1 MRNATIG
8 VIGGQL
14 FFWYCATL
22 GNVQT
27 SRIVR
32 RHARPKLALQL
43 PLELEEALVK
53 REGMFFYGFILT
65 SCRVSA
71 ENRKSLYSITAA
83 AVYHGLSQMGVRI
96 LSAFGFV
103 QPVSSLERL
112 KARNLLSY
120 TGEVRY
126 ISLIFSLTPDFLPVA
141 SCCTEYASFGGTI
154 STRRFTGIFGQKTRK
169 GWRVATGQRKA

>member
-1 MRNATIG
+1 MEVDAIGATLSNFVIG

-43 PLELEEALVK
+43 PLDLEEALVK

-71 ENRKSLYSITAA
+71 ENRKSLYSVTAA
-83 AVYHGLSQMGVRI
+83 AMYHGLSQMGVRI

-112 KARNLLSY
+112 KARNLVSY
-120 TGEVRY
+120 TGALRY
-126 ISLIFSLTPDFLPVA
+126 IAGFSF
-141 SCCTEYASFGGTI
+141 
-154 STRRFTGIFGQKTRK
+154 
-169 GWRVATGQRKA
+169 

>member
-1 MRNATIG
+1 MEVDAIGAILSNVVIG

-32 RHARPKLALQL
+32 RHARQKLALQI
-43 PLELEEALVK
+43 PRDLEEALVK

-65 SCRVSA
+65 TCRVSA
-71 ENRKSLYSITAA
+71 ENRKSLYSVTAA
-83 AVYHGLSQMGVRI
+83 AMYHGLSQMGVRI

-112 KARNLLSY
+112 KARNLVSY
-120 TGEVRY
+120 TGAVRY
-126 ISLIFSLTPDFLPVA
+126 STCFSF
-141 SCCTEYASFGGTI
+141 
-154 STRRFTGIFGQKTRK
+154 
-169 GWRVATGQRKA
+169 